1 MTEATV
7 TKVWND
13 NNNQDGKR
21 PASLTV
27 TLSNGQNVTLNAAN
41 NWTATVENLPKYA
54 NGVEIEYSWTEGEM
68 PEGYTLTKTSV
79 DGTIT
84 TLTNSYNTE
93 TMEVSVRKV
102 WNDADNQ
109 DGIRPAELM
118 VTLSNGMVVTLNE
131 GNNWEASLT
140 VPVYDNGAAINY
152 TWSEETAAGYELT
165 DTSVNGTI
173 TTLTNTHKPAET
185 EATVTKVWDDN
196 NNQDGKRPASL
207 TVTLSNGSTV
217 TLNAANNWTA
227 TVKNLPKYANGVE
240 IEYSWSETVP
250 AGYTLSSA
258 DKAGTVTTLTNK
270 HEIEKTAVNGVKAWT
285 DNNNEF
291 GKRPAA
297 ITINLLANGT
307 PTASKTVTAADN
319 WAYSF
324 SDLDRYAGGREIT
337 YTVTE
342 EAVAGY
348 TTTVNGTNVINT
360 LVTYPVTYRYTG
372 FVPAG
377 APEVPAGA
385 DYPADVTVTVAADP
399 ELRGYVFSGWTT
411 SDATVTDGAFNMPAK
426 PVELVGSWS
435 TKALEISSS
444 TRSWIYDGQYH
455 TDEVYTVTYGGTTV
469 FPVDENGKVF
479 HLPTGDTLTII
490 PTTTGVRDVDPT
502 YNQNNTFS
510 YSLENAET
518 YTDVTTHFGTL
529 SIIPREVVVTIVG
542 NTDTKVYN
550 GSEQQV
556 EGYNVTNI
564 SEPLYTV
571 SDFSFSG
578 DDTAKGTNVGT
589 YPMGLAE
596 DQYTNNNPNFSVT
609 FDVTDGWLQIT
620 PKPVTVTAH
629 DAEKKYNDPVPPLTA
644 DVDGAVNG
652 DTVTYTLTTTA
663 NQTSPV
669 GEYPITPSGS
679 EVQGNYIVT
688 YIPATLTVTPITVTV
703 TAEDKTKVAGE
714 PDPELTATVDGL
726 VNGDTITYTISRDEG
741 ENPGSYPI
749 TPAGPTEQ
757 GNYIVVYVPGT
768 LTITAP
774 VADDREYT
782 VTYVYIGTVP
792 EGAPAVPEK
801 KSYHVGDSVPA
812 AEVPSMENYEF
823 KGWNGE
829 VSAMPADNVT
839 VTGQWVPLTHT
850 VIIKYVNI
858 LTGEEIIERVTLENL
873 PVGESFY
880 MENPEIEGYRLL
892 GDEFVT
898 GIIGNK
904 DVMITVFYLPL
915 SPAPAEPSEGGEEDE
930 PGDEDS
936 IPEPPYTLYQLV
948 DIADFE
954 TPLGLGGLNIN
965 VGECIE

>member
-1 MTEATV
+1 M
-7 TKVWND
+7 
-13 NNNQDGKR
+13 
-21 PASLTV
+21 
-27 TLSNGQNVTLNAAN
+27 
-41 NWTATVENLPKYA
+41 
-54 NGVEIEYSWTEGEM
+54 
-68 PEGYTLTKTSV
+68 
-79 DGTIT
+79 
-84 TLTNSYNTE
+84 
-93 TMEVSVRKV
+93 
-102 WNDADNQ
+102 
-109 DGIRPAELM
+109 
-118 VTLSNGMVVTLNE
+118 
-131 GNNWEASLT
+131 
-140 VPVYDNGAAINY
+140 
-152 TWSEETAAGYELT
+152 
-165 DTSVNGTI
+165 
-173 TTLTNTHKPAET
+173 
-185 EATVTKVWDDN
+185 TKVWDDN

-217 TLNAANNWTA
+217 TLNASNNWTA

-240 IEYSWSETVP
+240 IEYTWSETVP

-258 DKAGTVTTLTNK
+258 DKTGTVTTLTNR
-270 HEIEKTAVNGVKAWT
+270 HEIEKTAVSGVKAWT

-291 GKRPAA
+291 GKRPTA
-297 ITINLLANGT
+297 ITINLLANGVQVR
-307 PTASKTVTAADN
+307 SMNVTAADN

-324 SDLDRYAGGREIT
+324 SDLDKYAGGNEIT

-348 TTTVNGTNVINT
+348 TTTVSGTNVINT

-377 APEVPAGA
+377 APAVPARA
-385 DYPADVTVTVAADP
+385 DYPADVTVTVTEDP

-411 SDATVTDGAFNMPAK
+411 SDATVSDGAFNMPAN

-479 HLPTGDTLTII
+479 HLPTGDTLTIT

-564 SEPLYTV
+564 SEPLYTT

-858 LTGEEIIERVTLENL
+858 LTGEEIIERVTLEDL
-873 PVGESFY
+873 PVGESFN
-880 MENPEIEGYRLL
+880 MKNPEIEGYRLL